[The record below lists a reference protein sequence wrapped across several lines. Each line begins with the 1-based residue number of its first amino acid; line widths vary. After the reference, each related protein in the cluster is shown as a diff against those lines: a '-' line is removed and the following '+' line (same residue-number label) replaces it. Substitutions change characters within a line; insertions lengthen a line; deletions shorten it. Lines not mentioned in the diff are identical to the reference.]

1 MGLWEGR
8 FSVLRT
14 RSRTVVLA
22 ISVAAA
28 LAVGSMGVAGASGG
42 RARAHAA
49 NSYRMRNL
57 VSDQAGVAAHVD
69 PNLVNAWGLVAG
81 PTTPW
86 WVADNG
92 TNVSTL
98 YDGHGN
104 AVPLVVSVDGAPT
117 GTVFNGGSDFVVRH
131 GGASGPALFL
141 FSTES
146 GTIRGWN
153 PSVPPPSPST
163 QSFLV
168 ADRSSEDAI
177 YKGLA
182 IGSTASGDRLYAT
195 DFHNDRVDVFNG
207 NFHLVDSPDAFVDPM
222 IPDGYAPFGIQNL
235 DGKLFV
241 TYAKQDADAEDD
253 VSGPGRGF
261 VDMFSLRGKLLGRVA
276 SRGPL
281 DAPWGL
287 ALAPRRFGAFGGDLL
302 VGNFGDGTINAY
314 QLNASGTA
322 DHDGTL
328 ERSNGDAIVI
338 DGLWALSFGN
348 GDAAGATGRL
358 FFTAGPDD
366 ESHGL
371 FGRITANRK

>member
-1 MGLWEGR
+1 ME
-8 FSVLRT
+8 
-14 RSRTVVLA
+14 
-22 ISVAAA
+22 
-28 LAVGSMGVAGASGG
+28 
-42 RARAHAA
+42 
-49 NSYRMRNL
+49 NSYRVRNL
-57 VSDQAGVAAHVD
+57 VSDQPGMAAHLD

-86 WVADNG
+86 WVADNE

-104 AVPLVVSVDGAPT
+104 AIPLVVSVDGAPT
-117 GTVFNGGSDFVVRH
+117 GVVFNGSSKFVVH
-131 GGASGPALFL
+131 HQGDSGPSVFI

-153 PSVPPPSPST
+153 PNVPPPSPST

-168 ADRSSEDAI
+168 ADRSSEAAI

-182 IGSTASGDRLYAT
+182 IASTDAGQRLYAT
-195 DFHNDRVDVFNG
+195 DFHNARVDVFNG
-207 NFHLVDSPDAFVDPM
+207 NFHLLDIPGAFVDPA
-222 IPDGYAPFGIQNL
+222 IPDGYGPFGIQNL
-235 DGKLFV
+235 GGRIFV

-253 VSGPGRGF
+253 SAGLHRGF
-261 VDMFSLRGKLLGRVA
+261 VDMYSARGKLLGRVA

-281 DAPWGL
+281 DSPWGL
-287 ALAPRRFGAFGGDLL
+287 AMAPGGFGRFGGDLL

-314 QLNASGTA
+314 ELGSNGSA
-322 DHDGTL
+322 HEGTL
-328 ERSNGDAIVI
+328 RRPNGHVVGI

-348 GDAAGATGRL
+348 GGPAGAKGRL

-371 FGRITANRK
+371 FGRIKATN